1 MPRGGPSG
9 GVQQE
14 EPRGPLHHGL
24 RLLLLLVLAAM
35 TTALFPPDSRLRMEQ
50 YSEGMIAESDVL
62 AEVQFTVPV
71 GPDELE
77 RARREARQAVPPT
90 LEYHP
95 EAADSTEAALEAFF
109 GRLELNRT
117 RGPEA
122 VGQVLTERS
131 IAATPEQLQLLID
144 DEAFPEVREAALR
157 ATREILS
164 VGVADGTDLAGA
176 GSSRVTIRDAE
187 GGGERS
193 VDREE
198 VLTARDF
205 LDQAVSLLPMSL
217 PPDAQEILRLVLIQH
232 MEYTYRLNL
241 SATELDRD
249 GAARAV
255 PTVKQTVLEGEA
267 IVRANQQITPTVLE
281 RLTAYQGALRNQGL
295 LDDTV
300 PLRFTP
306 ILGTGL
312 LNLLILSVFG
322 IFILFYRSEVY
333 HETRWVLLVAILVG
347 VYLLG
352 AGLVARNGWPV
363 EALPVVFSALAVA
376 VLWDGRM
383 ALVLASVLA
392 VLSAV
397 QTGLQGPSVLVPT
410 FVGGAVAGMSVR
422 VVRRRAQTW
431 LFIAVIFAAYA
442 WTILALALVYSKS
455 LEELGVSLAAA
466 AGNTV
471 LSALLAMG
479 FVPVFEWFTGIIT
492 DQTLLEWGDPN
503 RPLLRRLSMEA
514 PGTYAHT
521 IQVVNLAEAGA
532 TAIGASGLLCRVGLY
547 YHDVG
552 KVLKP
557 HYFVENQPE
566 GRNPHDRLKPDTS
579 AAIILEHIT
588 EGYKLAKDEGV
599 PDVLADFILEH
610 HGTQRIGFF
619 YEAAVEEYGADKVDP
634 ADYEYPGPKP
644 RSRETAIA
652 MLADTVE
659 SATRA
664 LKDPTTERIRGLIDS
679 VVEAKISSGQLDEA
693 PLTFREVSTI
703 KEAFAKV
710 LSGVYHHRID
720 YPQTRHLTQSPEDLA
735 AEEAAVAGAGQ
746 GTEEGQGA
754 DVEPG
759 DTRPAV
765 SMSEVGDDVG
775 ASRPRRRRPAA
786 SEDHPELPFDEA
798 LSSEGGEGSDPGPA
812 GEEAQ
817 MGIEPVGASDPDPES
832 DPGETQGPSKGD
844 RTRPPLDP
852 A

>member
-1 MPRGGPSG
+1 
-9 GVQQE
+9 
-14 EPRGPLHHGL
+14 
-24 RLLLLLVLAAM
+24 VLAGLA
-35 TTALFPPDSRLRMEQ
+35 TLLFPPDSRLRMEQ

-62 AEVQFTVPV
+62 ADVQFTVPV

-95 EAADSTEAALEAFF
+95 EAADSTEAALEVFF
-109 GRLELNRT
+109 GRIDLNRN

-122 VGQVLTERS
+122 VASILTERS
-131 IAATPEQLQLLID
+131 IAATPEQVGLLID
-144 DEAFPEVREAALR
+144 EEVFPEIRDAALT
-157 ATREILS
+157 ATRQILS
-164 VGVADGTDLAGA
+164 AGVADGSDLSGA
-176 GSSRVTIRDAE
+176 GTSRVTIRDSE

-193 VDREE
+193 VDRES
-198 VLTARDF
+198 VVTAREF
-205 LDQAVSLLPMSL
+205 LEQAVSLLPSSL
-217 PPDAQEILRLVLIQH
+217 PPDAQDILRLVLIQH

-241 SATELDRD
+241 AATELDRD

-255 PTVKQTVLEGEA
+255 PTVKQTVLQGEA
-267 IVRANQQITPTVLE
+267 IVRANEQITPAALE
-281 RLTAYQGALRNQGL
+281 RLTAYQAALRNEGL

-300 PLRFTP
+300 DLRFTP
-306 ILGTGL
+306 ILGAGL
-312 LNLLILSVFG
+312 LNLLILAVLGVF
-322 IFILFYRSEVY
+322 IYFFRSEVY
-333 HETRWVLLVAILVG
+333 QETRWILLVALLVG

-352 AGLVARNGWPV
+352 AGLVLRNGWPV

-431 LFIAVIFAAYA
+431 LFIALIFAAYA
-442 WTILALALVYSKS
+442 WSVLALALVYSRG

-479 FVPVFEWFTGIIT
+479 FVPVFEWFTGIIA

-521 IQVVNLAEAGA
+521 IQVVNLAEAAA
-532 TAIGASGLLCRVGLY
+532 TSIGANGLLCRVGLY

-552 KVLKP
+552 KILKP

-599 PDVLADFILEH
+599 PDVIADFILEH

-619 YEAAVEEYGADKVDP
+619 YEAAVEEYGAENVDP
-634 ADYEYPGPKP
+634 EDYQYPGPRPQSK
-644 RSRETAIA
+644 ETAIA

-664 LKDPTTERIRGLIDS
+664 LKDPTSERIRGLIDS
-679 VVEAKISSGQLDEA
+679 VVEAKISSGQLDQA

-703 KEAFAKV
+703 KKAFAKV
-710 LSGVYHHRID
+710 LGGVYHQRID
-720 YPQTRHLTQSPEDLA
+720 YPQTRHLTEAPTGGRAREEAGKAGASAGAEGGGSPEGPDEGASPAGADEGAAPARKARRAPDSDHLELPFA
-735 AEEAAVAGAGQ
+735 EHAAHEEVHEEEEPENSGVGDSPTADAEEARPSRVA
-746 GTEEGQGA
+746 
-754 DVEPG
+754 P
-759 DTRPAV
+759 
-765 SMSEVGDDVG
+765 
-775 ASRPRRRRPAA
+775 
-786 SEDHPELPFDEA
+786 
-798 LSSEGGEGSDPGPA
+798 
-812 GEEAQ
+812 
-817 MGIEPVGASDPDPES
+817 DPD
-832 DPGETQGPSKGD
+832 
-844 RTRPPLDP
+844 
-852 A
+852 